1 MIEAGV
7 VLLVAGVVL
16 AILGISFAVDVSKGV
31 GPGGE
36 LATVDS
42 GDPSRTYTFFRIE
55 NKGIAIAI
63 TVITFLLA
71 AGGLITGI
79 VLLATHHH

>member
-7 VLLVAGVVL
+7 VCLVAGVVL
-16 AILGISFAVDVSKGV
+16 AILGISFAVDCSKGV
-31 GPGGE
+31 GPRGE

-42 GDPSRTYTFFRIE
+42 RNPSQTYTFFRIE
-55 NKGIAIAI
+55 SKGVAVFI
-63 TVITFLLA
+63 TVLTFILA

-79 VLLATHHH
+79 VLLAIHHR